1 MNIIFTLLTLLLFS
15 SNVYAKADK
24 REYVLSVI
32 NPKNKIIPKAFQQQF
47 ALRKFLHAGNI
58 PHYDSSIPDVVDMR
72 SKDTAVQTQIDSNC
86 TAFGL
91 IAAMENLLE
100 GKVKLSEDHLW
111 SLYKEYD
118 GIPAVKAA
126 STNPITLEKYWP
138 IQKPKDPK
146 YLEYA
151 HHYLEKFV
159 YLEDK
164 LPMALKALAKGS
176 VVYLA
181 FFITDDVADCKAYPS
196 IKSQEIYGGGGH
208 AAVVVGYNQLE
219 RTLLIKNSW
228 GEDCGDKG
236 YQHIPY
242 DYCTKDGMY
251 CMLWS
256 IDKVGEKR

>member
-1 MNIIFTLLTLLLFS
+1 MTTLLALIFLLTPAHAQS
-15 SNVYAKADK
+15 AKYK
-24 REYVLSVI
+24 YVLSVLQK
-32 NPKNKIIPKAFQQQF
+32 KNEIIPRVFQQQF
-47 ALRKFLHAGNI
+47 ALRKFLHEHGI
-58 PHYDSSIPDVVDMR
+58 PDYDATIPDVVDMR
-72 SKDTAVQTQIDSNC
+72 SKDTAVQKQIDSNC

-118 GIPAVKAA
+118 GIPAIKAA

-146 YLEYA
+146 YLDFA
-151 HHYLEKFV
+151 HHYLEKFE

-181 FFITDDVADCKAYPS
+181 FFVTDDVANCKAKPAVNS
-196 IKSQEIYGGGGH
+196 IEIYGGGGH

-228 GEDCGDKG
+228 GADCGDGG

-242 DYCTKDGMY
+242 DYCTREGMF

-256 IDKVGEKR
+256 IDKVGEK